1 MEPFFVFDRV
11 SFRYEAGD
19 GSTIPALKE
28 VSLSI
33 AEGEMVAIVGAN
45 GSGKSTFARLASGLL
60 LPASGTL
67 RVDGFD
73 TERPENRARV
83 HARVGMVFQFP
94 EDQIVSTT
102 VEEDVAFGP
111 ENLGL
116 PPDEIRKRVEGALR
130 ETGMWD
136 QRSRPPH
143 LLSAG
148 QIQRVALAGV
158 LAMRPRCVVFD
169 EASTMLDPKGRET
182 MIEAMLRLNREGV
195 TVLFVTHFMEEAVL
209 ARRVIAF
216 ERGRVALDGPPAQ
229 VFSDPA
235 RLATLRLDLPPAMRL
250 ASAFYDALP
259 RLGLP
264 DLPRP
269 LLTVPELI
277 DAIPEYNGAEIPEEQ
292 GDLPESP
299 AAPPVIDVRDL
310 SYSYMRGTPLAH
322 RALQG
327 ANLRVASGE
336 VHGLL
341 GHTGSGKSTLL
352 QHLNGLMR
360 PQEGSVQVAAFDL
373 NDPRVARR
381 DVVRHVGL
389 VFQNPETQ
397 FFEHYVGDEIAYGPI
412 QIFGDDEAGM
422 REVSA
427 RVRWAMDHVGLD
439 FATFKDR
446 PLFALSGGERRKV
459 ALASTLALQPR
470 ILLLDEPTAG
480 LDPHSRRDLLEKLT
494 AMRDSGM
501 TLALSSHQ
509 MGDMA
514 RLANSLTVFSQGR
527 DVMTGSTSEIF
538 AQLDKLHA
546 YSMDAPV
553 GAKVAAAMRAKGW
566 PVPMRIIA
574 LDDLAGWIHRLGEG
588 AANER
593 V

>member
-11 SFRYEAGD
+11 SFRYESGD
-19 GSTIPALKE
+19 GTSIPALKE
-28 VSLSI
+28 ISLTI
-33 AEGEMVAIVGAN
+33 TEGEMVAIVGAN
-45 GSGKSTFARLASGLL
+45 GSGKSTFARLCSALL
-60 LPASGTL
+60 LPAEGVV
-67 RVDGFD
+67 RVDGLD
-73 TERPENRARV
+73 TQRPENRARV

-111 ENLGL
+111 ENLGM
-116 PPDEIRKRVEGALR
+116 PPQEIRKRVEGALR
-130 ETGMWD
+130 DTGMWEVR
-136 QRSRPPH
+136 QRPPH

-148 QIQRVALAGV
+148 QTQRVALAGV
-158 LAMRPRCVVFD
+158 LAMKPRCVVFD

-182 MIEAMLRLNREGV
+182 MIEAMQRLNREGV

-209 ARRVIAF
+209 AKRIIAF
-216 ERGRVALDGPPAQ
+216 ERGRVALDGTPAQ
-229 VFSDPA
+229 VFADPA
-235 RLATLRLDLPPAMRL
+235 RLAALRLDLPPAMRL
-250 ASAFYDALP
+250 ATAFYDVLP
-259 RLGLP
+259 RIGLP

-269 LLTVPELI
+269 VLTVPELI
-277 DAIPEYNGAEIPEEQ
+277 DAIPEYTGTNLPEELEI
-292 GDLPESP
+292 LP
-299 AAPPVIDVRDL
+299 ARNVTPPVIEVEAL
-310 SYSYMRGTPLAH
+310 GYSYMRGTPLAH
-322 RALQG
+322 RALNG
-327 ANLRVASGE
+327 ANLRVAAGE

-341 GHTGSGKSTLL
+341 GMTGSGKSTLL

-360 PQEGSVQVAAFDL
+360 PQEGTVRVAAFDL

-381 DVVRHVGL
+381 EVVRHVGL
-389 VFQNPETQ
+389 VFQNPEAQ
-397 FFEHYVGDEIAYGPI
+397 FFEHYVGDEIAFGPI
-412 QIFGDDEAGM
+412 QIFGNDDEAM
-422 REVSA
+422 KEVSA
-427 RVRWAMDHVGLD
+427 RVRWAMEHVGLD

-480 LDPHSRRDLLEKLT
+480 LDPHSRRDLLEKLS
-494 AMRDSGM
+494 AMRASGM
-501 TLALSSHQ
+501 TLTLSSHQ

-514 RLANSLTVFSQGR
+514 RLADSLTVFSQGR
-527 DVMTGSTSEIF
+527 DVLTGTTSEVF
-538 AQLDKLHA
+538 AQLDELRE
-546 YSMDAPV
+546 YGMDAPV
-553 GAKVAAAMRAKGW
+553 GAKVAAAMRDKGW